1 MPTFG
6 RIAAP
11 AWRARASAWAT
22 RSRAPVRSVLS
33 RTASSTRALSSSLP
47 KPRYQSWAGQAAP
60 AAAAW
65 CSNAAGVTA
74 GGCGAL
80 SVAQPQTTAADNAA
94 VVSQRPQAAPLPCA
108 GEELL
113 ACQVGREPKYDRD
126 MRG

>member
-1 MPTFG
+1 MLP
-6 RIAAP
+6 
-11 AWRARASAWAT
+11 
-22 RSRAPVRSVLS
+22 
-33 RTASSTRALSSSLP
+33 RTASSTRPSSSSLP
-47 KPRYQSWAGQAAP
+47 KSRYQSWAGHAAP

-65 CSNAAGVTA
+65 CSNAAGVTV

-80 SVAQPQTTAADNAA
+80 SVAQPHTRAADNAV